1 MVSIASTAQV
11 RIAIIAMLKVIG
23 VSKYANECGDTNK
36 GVGIVVPSELRCDD
50 GPSELGCDDGS
61 VAVGKEVAAV
71 RITALSVATVGKDL
85 ISGPSE
91 RRCDDGPIVV
101 DEEVASVK
109 AIALER
115 GAALRNS
122 LPREPSAPLP
132 GRSK

>member
-23 VSKYANECGDTNK
+23 VSKSANEYGFTNK
-36 GVGIVVPSELRCDD
+36 GVGIDD
-50 GPSELGCDDGS
+50 GPSKLGCDDGS

-91 RRCDDGPIVV
+91 RRCDDGPIVA
-101 DEEVASVK
+101 DDEVASVK